1 MKMYRCKGTITVFLS
16 IVSILFL
23 SLACTLVE
31 SARLQ
36 GARAKAAAV
45 SDISLFSVF
54 GEYER
59 GLLKNYDVFFLDGGY
74 GSGEFQKELAEE
86 HLKKYLEG
94 NSSMGMEGYLR
105 GMQMFPLVVED
116 CQIEQYGLM
125 TDAGG
130 AAFYEQVVKNVK
142 ETLGTEL
149 VSRYLER
156 QNQAKDQEK
165 AGKDYED
172 SLRKNGTKLAEAEE
186 AVRKA
191 EEEESQE
198 DGVIVVKESE
208 VPQEVKENPLDIIE
222 KVKKMG
228 ILGLVVKDPASVSQ
242 KTIEKSELPTGRS
255 LEKGNMEVACKE
267 SGLTAD
273 AIFQDYLAEHFPC
286 MTSEEEKK
294 TEGTL
299 EYQLEYILGGK
310 ASDMENLKYVVNRL
324 LLMREGTNF
333 VFALADP
340 TMRRQA
346 EALAVSLAGVT
357 GAAILAP
364 VVTTALLLAWAYGE
378 SLLDVRTLL
387 SGGKVELVKNAE
399 NWKLSLSRLGKILE
413 VLKECDEG
421 GGQGLGYEEYL
432 RLLLA
437 AKSGMSYVMRTLDMI
452 EADLRLQKGTE
463 NFRADHCLV
472 RVQAKTEWRLPA
484 VFLRVPMAFLGRGGN
499 GQNFSVNGYSGYL

>member
-1 MKMYRCKGTITVFLS
+1 MRTDRLAWSQVACDNLKKAGATDEIFYYRRVLGKEKYAAHVFIAQYASQEQLKQHWE
-16 IVSILFL
+16 
-23 SLACTLVE
+23 SLNDNIALLYQSNV
-31 SARLQ
+31 
-36 GARAKAAAV
+36 
-45 SDISLFSVF
+45 DSLL
-54 GEYER
+54 ER
-59 GLLKNYDVFFLDGGY
+59 SNFYLCFFL
-74 GSGEFQKELAEE
+74 
-86 HLKKYLEG
+86 
-94 NSSMGMEGYLR
+94 
-105 GMQMFPLVVED
+105 P
-116 CQIEQYGLM
+116 
-125 TDAGG
+125 
-130 AAFYEQVVKNVK
+130 
-142 ETLGTEL
+142 
-149 VSRYLER
+149 
-156 QNQAKDQEK
+156 
-165 AGKDYED
+165 
-172 SLRKNGTKLAEAEE
+172 
-186 AVRKA
+186 
-191 EEEESQE
+191 ES
-198 DGVIVVKESE
+198 
-208 VPQEVKENPLDIIE
+208 LDIIE

-255 LEKGNMEVACKE
+255 LEKGNMEVTCKE

-294 TEGTL
+294 TEGAL

>member
-1 MKMYRCKGTITVFLS
+1 
-16 IVSILFL
+16 
-23 SLACTLVE
+23 
-31 SARLQ
+31 
-36 GARAKAAAV
+36 
-45 SDISLFSVF
+45 
-54 GEYER
+54 
-59 GLLKNYDVFFLDGGY
+59 
-74 GSGEFQKELAEE
+74 
-86 HLKKYLEG
+86 
-94 NSSMGMEGYLR
+94 
-105 GMQMFPLVVED
+105 
-116 CQIEQYGLM
+116 
-125 TDAGG
+125 
-130 AAFYEQVVKNVK
+130 
-142 ETLGTEL
+142 
-149 VSRYLER
+149 
-156 QNQAKDQEK
+156 
-165 AGKDYED
+165 
-172 SLRKNGTKLAEAEE
+172 
-186 AVRKA
+186 
-191 EEEESQE
+191 
-198 DGVIVVKESE
+198 
-208 VPQEVKENPLDIIE
+208 
-222 KVKKMG
+222 MG

-294 TEGTL
+294 TEGAL

-324 LLMREGTNF
+324 LLLRDGPNF

-346 EALAVSLAGVT
+346 DALAVSLAGVT

-463 NFRADHCLV
+463 NFQADHCLV